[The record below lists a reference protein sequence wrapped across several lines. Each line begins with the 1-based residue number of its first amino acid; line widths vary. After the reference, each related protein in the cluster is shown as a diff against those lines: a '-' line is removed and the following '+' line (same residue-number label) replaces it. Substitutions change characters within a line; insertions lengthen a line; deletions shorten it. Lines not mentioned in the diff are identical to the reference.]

1 MSTEPEVDR
10 LQLIVPARARYGAVV
25 RLLAASLAAD
35 QGFSV
40 DEIDDVRLAVSE
52 AFSLLVEQC
61 AGQGS
66 IVTAVVAQEGS
77 IDAELF
83 AEPPVDG
90 LAVDALA
97 ATILASVTDSWSTDG
112 GVIRIAKAAV
122 ELAR

>member
-25 RLLAASLAAD
+25 RLLASSLAAD

-52 AFSLLVEQC
+52 AFSVLVDHC

-66 IVTAVVAQEGS
+66 IVAAVLAQEGS

-83 AEPPVDG
+83 TEPPAAG

-97 ATILASVTDSWSTDG
+97 ATILASVTDSWSTED
-112 GVIRIAKAAV
+112 GVIRINKAAA